1 MCIFGR
7 MAFQPVKI
15 LHLGF
20 SAGDDQICGFGKA
33 CDGQVSL
40 NPAFFIEP
48 LGIDQLARGNIDIVG
63 TDAVE
68 HGHGVAAFKTEFGET

>member
-7 MAFQPVKI
+7 MAFQPVEI

-20 SAGDDQICGFGKA
+20 SAGDDQICRFRKT

-40 NPAFFIEP
+40 NTAFFIQP
-48 LGIDQLARGNIDIVG
+48 LGIDQLARGNIDIVR